1 MLQRFR
7 QWLINDNGAT
17 PASATTRATM
27 PLGRA
32 LLRRDDH
39 QFIIIGMGRFGTS
52 LAESL
57 IAQGQSVLAVD
68 SDYQRIQAISADIPH
83 LVHID
88 ATNLDALREIGADHY
103 DTAVVCIGTNFE
115 NNLLATVQLRK
126 LGVRRLV
133 SKAQTR
139 TQRDILLQVGADEV
153 ILPEHEAGIRLARR
167 LSAIDFLD
175 YMELGSDVGVMEL
188 VAPERLHGCTLADT
202 ELRKEHGLTVLA
214 IWRGDHLE
222 VNPSPDT
229 CIQAGDKLLVFGK
242 VADARRW
249 SQ

>member
-1 MLQRFR
+1 
-7 QWLINDNGAT
+7 
-17 PASATTRATM
+17 M